1 MELRQLRYFL
11 KAKELLNFTEA
22 SKHLFITQST
32 LSQQIK
38 QLEEEIGQPLFDRI
52 GKRIALTEA
61 GELFSVYAERSIRA
75 AEDGKLMLEDLEGL
89 KTGVLRIGLTW
100 GLKSLV
106 LSSLTLFTQTYPEVK
121 IEVTFGTTNEL
132 MQYLERQYIDFALT
146 FFDGAHEENFV
157 YKTVLISD
165 MAFMVARDSELAL
178 LKEIRLKEIEEYRLA
193 LPVQGFSTRN
203 FLDREFE
210 KYNIKPNVAIETNQT
225 SMIIDLVKK
234 GAYQTVLTYAT
245 VHGEREL
252 CAIPIIDSNMKR
264 EAVIIQLKDSYLKKS
279 VRVFVDLLM
288 NENKDE
294 LNTL

>member
-165 MAFMVARDSELAL
+165 MAFMVARDSQLAL

>member
-61 GELFSVYAERSIRA
+61 GELFSFYAERSIRA
-75 AEDGKLMLEDLEGL
+75 AEDGKLLLEDLEGL

-132 MQYLERQYIDFALT
+132 MQYLEKQYIDFALT
-146 FFDGAHEENFV
+146 FFDGAHEENFI

-165 MAFMVARDSELAL
+165 MAFMVAKDSELAL
-178 LKEIRLKEIEEYRLA
+178 LKEIRLKEIEQYRLA

-210 KYNIKPNVAIETNQT
+210 KYNIRPNIAIETNQT

-245 VHGEREL
+245 VHGEKDL
-252 CAIPIIDSNMKR
+252 YAIPIIDSDMKR

>member
-165 MAFMVARDSELAL
+165 MAFMVAKDSSLAL
-178 LKEIRLKEIEEYRLA
+178 LKEIRLKEIEQYRLA

-210 KYNIKPNVAIETNQT
+210 KYNIQPNIAIETNQT